1 MFDVLQITLIV
12 LLLSSSLALVC
23 RQGMLYFRWKKEKPS
38 STGSSTK
45 RRRPSG

>member
-1 MFDVLQITLIV
+1 MYEAFQLILII
-12 LLLSSSLALVC
+12 LLVSASLALIC

>member
-1 MFDVLQITLIV
+1 MYEAFQLILIV

-23 RQGMLYFRWKKEKPS
+23 RQGFLYFRWKKEKPS
-38 STGSSTK
+38 STGASPK